1 MWNIEVKHGLLYPT
15 DEPGALGLLL
25 AIDEDDERVA
35 VVADPEWLRML
46 LKGIE
51 DGADMGLLEIPEGVM
66 LPIAGR
72 GWEED
77 WGDEE
82 RAQMDHMLWLFRE
95 SGHDW
100 ARMRGAIDVL
110 TEFRQ

>member
-46 LKGIE
+46 MKAIE

-66 LPIAGR
+66 LPIAATGWAEEWDDAGR
-72 GWEED
+72 AE
-77 WGDEE
+77 
-82 RAQMDHMLWLFRE
+82 MDHMLWLFRE

-100 ARMRGAIDVL
+100 ARTRQAIDVL
-110 TEFRQ
+110 TGFRQ